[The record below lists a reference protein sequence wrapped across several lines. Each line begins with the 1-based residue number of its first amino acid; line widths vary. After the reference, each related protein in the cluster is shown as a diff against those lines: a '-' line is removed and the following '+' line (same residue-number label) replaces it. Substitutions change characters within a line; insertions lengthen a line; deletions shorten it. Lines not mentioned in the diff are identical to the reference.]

1 MKQRKQGR
9 QVFYWDST
17 VFVAF
22 FNAEP
27 GGENV
32 RELLDEAEAG
42 EIFII
47 TSSFTLVEVIKLKGK
62 TPILVTEQ
70 DEITEFFK
78 KDYFRFVDATRK
90 VTEAARSLIWKSPGL
105 WPKDAVHLAS
115 AIEFAS
121 KEKLDCI
128 HSYDKDFLRLNGKL
142 PVLCPVQ
149 EPMPHQRTFGFGV
162 TGTKKGGRAKKRLM
176 EIISKPPLSN

>member
-1 MKQRKQGR
+1 MRKR
-9 QVFYWDST
+9 RHIFYWDSS

-32 RELLDEAEAG
+32 RDLLQEAESG

-47 TSSFTLVEVIKLKGK
+47 TSSFALVEVIKLKGAD
-62 TPILVTEQ
+62 PILVSEQ
-70 DEITEFFK
+70 DEITAFFR

-90 VTEAARSLIWKSPGL
+90 ITESARSLIWKTPGL

-115 AIEFAS
+115 AIEFARNH
-121 KEKLDCI
+121 ELDCI
-128 HSYDKDFLRLNGKL
+128 HSYDKDFLKLNGKL
-142 PVLCPVQ
+142 PISCPIQ
-149 EPMPHQRTFGFGV
+149 KPMPSQPGLGLDV
-162 TGTKKGGRAKKRLM
+162 EGAV
-176 EIISKPPLSN
+176 KPPRKRKRSIELSN

>member
-1 MKQRKQGR
+1 MYGILKRRLEATKTRAAGFLLGFQRFRRLFQCR
-9 QVFYWDST
+9 AR
-17 VFVAF
+17 VAQRTC
-22 FNAEP
+22 ED
-27 GGENV
+27 
-32 RELLDEAEAG
+32 LLDEAEAG

-105 WPKDAVHLAS
+105 MAQGCGSSCLRQSSSLVR
-115 AIEFAS
+115 
-121 KEKLDCI
+121 EKLDCI
-128 HSYDKDFLRLNGKL
+128 HSYDKDFLRL
-142 PVLCPVQ
+142 
-149 EPMPHQRTFGFGV
+149 ER
-162 TGTKKGGRAKKRLM
+162 
-176 EIISKPPLSN
+176 